1 MTRTTHVAATLTEL
15 SAMDAATLIR
25 HLGASPAGLTTL
37 ERNARL
43 ARHGRNEVAGGGPR
57 WTTRLLRGLRS
68 PFVGL
73 LLGLDLVLAL
83 TANLAGA
90 LTVGVMVL
98 VSVLLR
104 VTQEYRSDR
113 AAKRLRDLVATTA
126 IVAKRGTGSPR
137 RFTEPATAALGAVT
151 AEVPVD
157 ELVPGDVVHLKAGD
171 LVPADCRLLTAD
183 NLVVEQA
190 TLSGE
195 SLPVR
200 KTVTTDRIAGNVLDS
215 PVFCFLGSTVV
226 GGSATAMVV
235 GTGPATYLGAIASR
249 LTDRDDDRDRDT
261 DTGMRSVSWT
271 LIRFTLVL
279 APIVLAVSGLTHG
292 DWTEATLL
300 AVSVAVG
307 LTPEMLP
314 VIVAANLAKGANDLA
329 RQQVIVKR
337 LRAVHEFGQMDVLC
351 VDKTGTLTD
360 DRIVLANHTD
370 EPTLELAY
378 VNAALQTG
386 LRNPF
391 DRAVIDA
398 VEPDHRLILEAG
410 WRLVDELPFDHERRR
425 VSVVV
430 RDTEGRH
437 LLVTK
442 GAVEHD
448 EAANGARVLAVWC
461 KEVDAREIYQ
471 LADEDGAELV
481 GHLFF
486 QDPPKESAAPALRQ
500 LRELGI
506 EIVVVTGDNEQ
517 VARKVCHDI
526 GIPDATVHARATP
539 ARKAEIV
546 RELRKAGHTVGF
558 LGDGVNDA
566 AALREADLAISVGG
580 ALPVARDTAEV
591 ILLRKDLT
599 VLANGVLAGRR
610 TFANTMKYV
619 KLTASSNF
627 GNVLSVLAAA
637 ALLPFLP
644 MLPVQLLV
652 QNLMYDI
659 AQLAIPWDGVDREQV
674 SSPRKWAGGDLARF
688 MLLVGPLS
696 SVFDVALFA
705 AMGHYDPATFQT
717 GWFVEGLLSQL
728 LIVHVIRTQR
738 LRSRA
743 SRPVLVATAV
753 VAAIGL
759 ALPFSGLFGLVALP
773 AAYFPWLAAVVVG
786 YCALVQTVKSC
797 YVRKF
802 ATWL

>member
-1 MTRTTHVAATLTEL
+1 MTRTTQAVAATLTEL
-15 SAMDAATLIR
+15 SAMDAAMLIR

-43 ARHGRNEVAGGGPR
+43 ARHGRNEVAGRSPH
-57 WTTRLLRGLRS
+57 WTARLLRGLRS

-83 TANLAGA
+83 TANYAGA
-90 LTVGVMVL
+90 VTVGVMVL

-104 VTQEYRSDR
+104 ITQEYRSDR

-126 IVAKRGTGSPR
+126 VVAKRGTGSPR
-137 RFTEPATAALGAVT
+137 RFTEPAAAALGAVT
-151 AEVPVD
+151 AEVPVE

-171 LVPADCRLLTAD
+171 LVPADCRLLTAN

-226 GGSATAMVV
+226 GGSATAVVV
-235 GTGPATYLGAIASR
+235 GTGRCTYLGAIASR
-249 LTDRDDDRDRDT
+249 LTDHDRDT
-261 DTGMRSVSWT
+261 DAGMRSVSWT

-279 APIVLAVSGLTHG
+279 APIVLLVSGLTHG
-292 DWTEATLL
+292 DWTEAALL

-314 VIVAANLAKGANDLA
+314 VIVAANLAKGASDLA

-337 LRAVHEFGQMDVLC
+337 LRAVHEFGQLDVLC

-360 DRIVLANHTD
+360 DRIVLADHTD
-370 EPTLELAY
+370 NRTLELAY

-425 VSVVV
+425 MSVVV

-448 EAANGARVLAVWC
+448 EAANGTRVLGVWC
-461 KEVDAREIYQ
+461 KEVDARHIYQ
-471 LADEDGAELV
+471 LADEDGADLV

-486 QDPPKESAAPALRQ
+486 QDPPKESAAQAVKQ

-506 EIVVVTGDNEQ
+506 EIVVVTGDNER
-517 VARKVCHDI
+517 VAGKVCRDI

-546 RELRKAGHTVGF
+546 RELREAGHTVGF

-599 VLANGVLAGRR
+599 VLAGGVLAGRR

-637 ALLPFLP
+637 VLLPFLP

-696 SVFDVALFA
+696 SVFDLALFA
-705 AMGHYDPATFQT
+705 AMGHFDPATFQT

-743 SRPVLVATAV
+743 SLPVLAATAV

-759 ALPFSGLFGLVALP
+759 ALPFTGLFGLVALP
-773 AAYFPWLAAVVVG
+773 TGYFPWLAAVLVG
-786 YCALVQTVKSC
+786 YCALVQAVKSR

>member
-1 MTRTTHVAATLTEL
+1 MTRTTRAVAATLTEL
-15 SAMDAATLIR
+15 SAMDAGTLIR
-25 HLGASPAGLTTL
+25 HLGASPAGLTSL
-37 ERNARL
+37 ERDARL
-43 ARHGRNEVAGGGPR
+43 SRHGRNRIAGADGPR
-57 WTTRLLRGLRS
+57 WTGRLLRCLRS

-90 LTVGVMVL
+90 VTVGVMVL

-104 VTQEYRSDR
+104 GWQEHRSDL
-113 AAKRLRDLVATTA
+113 AAKRLRALVATTA
-126 IVAKRGTGSPR
+126 TVARRGSRSPR
-137 RFTEPATAALGAVT
+137 RFACPPGTVTTEL
-151 AEVPVD
+151 PV
-157 ELVPGDVVHLKAGD
+157 ELLVPGDVVHLKAGD
-171 LVPADCRLLTAD
+171 LVPADCRLLTAT

-226 GGSATAMVV
+226 GGSATAVVV
-235 GTGPATYLGAIASR
+235 GTGAATYLGAIAER
-249 LTDRDDDRDRDT
+249 LTQPDHDADA
-261 DTGMRSVSWT
+261 GMRSVSWT

-292 DWTEATLL
+292 DWAEAALF

-314 VIVAANLAKGANDLA
+314 VIVTTNLAKGAVELS
-329 RQQVIVKR
+329 RRQVIVKR
-337 LRAVHEFGQMDVLC
+337 LRAVHEFGQLDVLC

-360 DRIVLANHTD
+360 DRITLEDTD
-370 EPTLELAY
+370 DRTLELAY
-378 VNAALQTG
+378 LTSALQTG

-425 VSVVV
+425 MSVIV

-437 LLVTK
+437 LLVAK
-442 GAVEHD
+442 GAVDHPAE
-448 EAANGARVLAVWC
+448 ANGTRVLGLWC
-461 KEVDAREIYQ
+461 KEIEPREIYQ
-471 LADEDGAELV
+471 LADEDGAELA

-486 QDPPKESAAPALRQ
+486 RDPPKESAAAAIRQ
-500 LRELGI
+500 LTELGVR
-506 EIVVVTGDNEQ
+506 IVVVTGDNER
-517 VARKVCHDI
+517 VARKVCRDI
-526 GIPDATVHARATP
+526 GIPDAIVHARATP
-539 ARKAEIV
+539 SRKAEIV
-546 RELRKAGHTVGF
+546 RELKEAGHTVGF

-566 AALREADLAISVGG
+566 LALREADLAISVGG
-580 ALPVARDTAEV
+580 AVPVARDIAEV

-599 VLANGVLAGRR
+599 VLAQGVLAGRR

-637 ALLPFLP
+637 VLLPFLP

-652 QNLMYDI
+652 QNLAYDV

-696 SVFDVALFA
+696 SLFDLVLFA
-705 AMGHYDPATFQT
+705 AMSHYAPATFQT

-738 LRSRA
+738 RSRA
-743 SRPVLVATAV
+743 ALPVIVATAAT
-753 VAAIGL
+753 AAIGL
-759 ALPFSGLFGLVALP
+759 ALPFTGLFGLVQLP
-773 AAYFPWLAAVVVG
+773 ATYFPWLAATLVG
-786 YCALVQTVKSC
+786 YCALVQAVKTFS
-797 YVRKF
+797 VRKF

>member
-1 MTRTTHVAATLTEL
+1 MTRTTHAVAATLTEL
-15 SAMDAATLIR
+15 SAMDTGTLIR
-25 HLGASPAGLTTL
+25 HLGGSPTGLTTL

-43 ARHGRNEVAGGGPR
+43 ARHGRNEIATDDGPR
-57 WTTRLLRGLRS
+57 WPVRLLRCLRS

-73 LLGLDLVLAL
+73 LLALDLVLAL
-83 TANLAGA
+83 TADLAGT

-104 VTQEYRSDR
+104 GWQEHRSDR
-113 AAKRLRDLVATTA
+113 AAKRLRAMVATTA
-126 IVAKRGTGSPR
+126 TVARRGSGSPR
-137 RFTEPATAALGAVT
+137 RFTDDPANARHAVT
-151 AEVPVD
+151 AEVPV
-157 ELVPGDVVHLKAGD
+157 ELLVPGDVVHLKAGD
-171 LVPADCRLLTAD
+171 LVPADCRLLTAN

-200 KTVTTDRIAGNVLDS
+200 KTSTTDRVAGNVLDS

-226 GGSATAMVV
+226 GGSATAVVV
-235 GTGPATYLGAIASR
+235 GTGPATYLGAIAER
-249 LTDRDDDRDRDT
+249 LNRTESDADA
-261 DTGMRSVSWT
+261 GMRSVSWT

-292 DWTEATLL
+292 SWTEAALF

-314 VIVAANLAKGANDLA
+314 VIVAANLAKGATDLA
-329 RQQVIVKR
+329 RRQVIVKR
-337 LRAVHEFGQMDVLC
+337 LRAVHEFGQLDVLC

-360 DRIVLANHTD
+360 DRIVLAGRTD
-370 EPTLELAY
+370 ERTLELAY
-378 VNAALQTG
+378 LNSALQTG

-398 VEPDHRLILEAG
+398 VAPDHRLILEAG

-425 VSVVV
+425 MSVIV

-437 LLVTK
+437 LLITK
-442 GAVEHD
+442 GAAEHD
-448 EAANGARVLAVWC
+448 AAERGTRVLGVWA
-461 KEVDAREIYQ
+461 KEIEAREIYQ
-471 LADEDGAELV
+471 LADEEGTELV
-481 GHLFF
+481 GHLFLA
-486 QDPPKESAAPALRQ
+486 DPPKESAAAAVRQ
-500 LRELGI
+500 LRELGVD
-506 EIVVVTGDNEQ
+506 IVVVTGDNEQ
-517 VARKVCHDI
+517 VARQVCRDI

-539 ARKAEIV
+539 SRKAEIV
-546 RELRKAGHTVGF
+546 RELRKNHTVGF

-566 AALREADLAISVGG
+566 VALREADLAISVGG
-580 ALPVARDTAEV
+580 ALPVARDTADV

-637 ALLPFLP
+637 VLLPFLP

-652 QNLMYDI
+652 QNLAYDI

-696 SVFDVALFA
+696 SVFDLALFA
-705 AMGHYDPATFQT
+705 AMSHYAPATFQT

-743 SRPVLVATAV
+743 SLPVIAMTALVAAF
-753 VAAIGL
+753 GL
-759 ALPFSGLFGLVALP
+759 ALPFTGLFGLVALP
-773 AAYFPWLAAVVVG
+773 AGYFPWLAALLVG
-786 YCALVQTVKSC
+786 YCALVQTVKTC

>member
-1 MTRTTHVAATLTEL
+1 MSRMTHAVAATLTEL
-15 SAMDAATLIR
+15 SAMDADTLVR
-25 HLGASPAGLTTL
+25 HLGVSPAGLTTL

-43 ARHGRNEVAGGGPR
+43 ARHGRNRVAGADGPH
-57 WTTRLLRGLRS
+57 WTVRLLRCLRG

-83 TANLAGA
+83 TANTAGA
-90 LTVGVMVL
+90 ITVGVMVL

-104 VTQEYRSDR
+104 FAQEYRSDL
-113 AAKRLRDLVATTA
+113 AAKRLRALVATTA
-126 IVAKRGTGSPR
+126 TVAKRGSRSPR
-137 RFTEPATAALGAVT
+137 RFADPLGSVTTEL
-151 AEVPVD
+151 PV
-157 ELVPGDVVHLKAGD
+157 ELLVPGDIVHLKAGD
-171 LVPADCRLLTAD
+171 LVPADCRLLVATD
-183 NLVVEQA
+183 LVVEQA

-200 KTVTTDRIAGNVLDS
+200 KTVTTGRIAGNVLDS

-226 GGSATAMVV
+226 GGSATAVVV
-235 GTGPATYLGAIASR
+235 GTGPATYLGSLAQRPSR
-249 LTDRDDDRDRDT
+249 ADRDPDA
-261 DTGMRSVSWT
+261 GMRSVGWT

-279 APIVLAVSGLTHG
+279 APIVLVVSGLTHG
-292 DWTEATLL
+292 DWSEAALF

-314 VIVAANLAKGANDLA
+314 VIVAANLARGAVELS

-360 DRIVLANHTD
+360 DRIVLADRTD
-370 EPTLELAY
+370 ERTLELAY
-378 VNAALQTG
+378 LNSALQTG

-391 DRAVIDA
+391 DQAVIAA
-398 VEPDHRLILEAG
+398 VEHPLILEAG
-410 WRLVDELPFDHERRR
+410 WRLVDELPFDHDRRR
-425 VSVVV
+425 MSVIV

-448 EAANGARVLAVWC
+448 AAAGGTRVLGLWC
-461 KEVDAREIYQ
+461 KEIEAREIYQ
-471 LADEDGAELV
+471 LSDEDGAELV

-486 QDPPKESAAPALRQ
+486 QDPPKESAGQAVRQ
-500 LRELGI
+500 LQALGV
-506 EIVVVTGDNEQ
+506 EIVVVTGDNEA
-517 VARKVCHDI
+517 VARKVCRDI
-526 GIPDATVHARATP
+526 GIPEATVHARATP

-546 RELRKAGHTVGF
+546 RELQKAGHTVGF

-566 AALREADLAISVGG
+566 AALREADLAISVGA

-599 VLANGVLAGRR
+599 VLTRGVLAGRR

-637 ALLPFLP
+637 VFLPFLP

-652 QNLMYDI
+652 QNLAYDI

-696 SVFDVALFA
+696 SLFDIVLFA
-705 AMGHYDPATFQT
+705 VMRDYGPAAFHS
-717 GWFVEGLLSQL
+717 GWFIEGLLSQL

-738 LRSRA
+738 RSMA
-743 SRPVLVATAV
+743 SRPVIVATVITAAV
-753 VAAIGL
+753 GL
-759 ALPFSGLFGLVALP
+759 ALPFTGLFGLVQLP
-773 AAYFPWLAAVVVG
+773 AVYFGWLAAVILG
-786 YCALVQTVKSC
+786 YCALVQAVKTR

>member
-1 MTRTTHVAATLTEL
+1 MTRTTHGVAATLTEL
-15 SAMDAATLIR
+15 SAMDADTLIR
-25 HLGASPAGLTTL
+25 HLGVSPAGLTTL

-43 ARHGRNEVAGGGPR
+43 ARHGRNRVAGADGPH
-57 WTTRLLRGLRS
+57 WTTRLLRCLRS

-104 VTQEYRSDR
+104 FAQEYRSDL
-113 AAKRLRDLVATTA
+113 AAKRLRALVATTA
-126 IVAKRGTGSPR
+126 TYARRGRRSPR
-137 RFTEPATAALGAVT
+137 RFADPLGSVTTEL
-151 AEVPVD
+151 PV
-157 ELVPGDVVHLKAGD
+157 ELLVPGDIVHLKAGD
-171 LVPADCRLLTAD
+171 LVPADCRLLVAHD
-183 NLVVEQA
+183 LVVEQA

-200 KTVTTDRIAGNVLDS
+200 KTVTTDRVAGNVLDS

-226 GGSATAMVV
+226 GGSATAVVV
-235 GTGPATYLGAIASR
+235 GTGPSTYLGSIAERMSHV
-249 LTDRDDDRDRDT
+249 DRDADA
-261 DTGMRSVSWT
+261 GMRSVSWT

-279 APIVLAVSGLTHG
+279 APIVLAVSGLVHG
-292 DWTEATLL
+292 DWSEAALF
-300 AVSVAVG
+300 AVAVAVG

-314 VIVAANLAKGANDLA
+314 VIVAANLAKGAVDLS
-329 RQQVIVKR
+329 RRQVIVKQ
-337 LRAVHEFGQMDVLC
+337 LRAVHEFGQLDVLC

-360 DRIVLANHTD
+360 DRIVLEPTD
-370 EPTLELAY
+370 DRTLELAY
-378 VNAALQTG
+378 VNSALQTG

-398 VEPDHRLILEAG
+398 VEPDHRLLLEARY
-410 WRLVDELPFDHERRR
+410 RLVDELPFDHERRR
-425 VSVVV
+425 MSVIV
-430 RDTEGRH
+430 RDTDGRH

-442 GAVEHD
+442 GAIDHH
-448 EAANGARVLAVWC
+448 AAENGTRVLGLWC
-461 KEVDAREIYQ
+461 KEVEARKIYQ
-471 LADEDGAELV
+471 LSDEDGTELV

-486 QDPPKESAAPALRQ
+486 QDPPKESAAEAVQQ
-500 LRELGI
+500 LRKLGV
-506 EIVVVTGDNEQ
+506 EIVVVTGDNEA
-517 VARKVCHDI
+517 VARKVCRDI
-526 GIPDATVHARATP
+526 GIPDATVHAKATP

-546 RELRKAGHTVGF
+546 RELRKNHTVGF

-566 AALREADLAISVGG
+566 AALREADLAISVGT

-599 VLANGVLAGRR
+599 VLVHGVLAGRR

-637 ALLPFLP
+637 VLLPFLP

-652 QNLMYDI
+652 QNLAYDL

-696 SVFDVALFA
+696 SVFDLALFA
-705 AMGHYDPATFQT
+705 VMRHYDPAAFRT

-738 LRSRA
+738 RSRA
-743 SRPVLVATAV
+743 SRPAIVATVLTALV
-753 VAAIGL
+753 GL
-759 ALPFSGLFGLVALP
+759 TLPFTGLFGLVQLP
-773 AAYFPWLAAVVVG
+773 ATYFLWLAAMILG
-786 YCALVQTVKSC
+786 YCALVQAVKTG

>member
-1 MTRTTHVAATLTEL
+1 MTRTTHAVAATLTEL
-15 SAMDAATLIR
+15 SAMDTATLIR
-25 HLGASPAGLTTL
+25 HLGVSPAGLTSL

-43 ARHGRNEVAGGGPR
+43 ARHGRNRVAGADGPP
-57 WTTRLLRGLRS
+57 WTARLLHCLRS

-104 VTQEYRSDR
+104 FAQEYRSDL
-113 AAKRLRDLVATTA
+113 AAKRLRALVATTA
-126 IVAKRGTGSPR
+126 TVAKRGRRSPR
-137 RFTEPATAALGAVT
+137 RFADPLGSVTTEL
-151 AEVPVD
+151 PV
-157 ELVPGDVVHLKAGD
+157 ELLVPGDIVHLKAGD
-171 LVPADCRLLTAD
+171 LVPADCRLLVAH

-200 KTVTTDRIAGNVLDS
+200 KTVTTDRVAGNVLDS

-226 GGSATAMVV
+226 GGSATAVVV
-235 GTGPATYLGAIASR
+235 GTGPSTYLGSIAER
-249 LTDRDDDRDRDT
+249 MTHVDRDADA
-261 DTGMRSVSWT
+261 GMRSVSWT

-279 APIVLAVSGLTHG
+279 APIVLAVSGLVHG
-292 DWTEATLL
+292 DWSEAALF
-300 AVSVAVG
+300 AVAVAVG

-314 VIVAANLAKGANDLA
+314 VIVAANLAKGAVDLS

-337 LRAVHEFGQMDVLC
+337 LRAVHEFGQLDVLC

-360 DRIVLANHTD
+360 DRIVLEPTD
-370 EPTLELAY
+370 DRTLELAY
-378 VNAALQTG
+378 VNSALQTG

-398 VEPDHRLILEAG
+398 VEPDHRLLLEARY
-410 WRLVDELPFDHERRR
+410 RLVDELPFDHERRR
-425 VSVVV
+425 MSVIV
-430 RDTEGRH
+430 RDTDGRH

-442 GAVEHD
+442 GAVDHD
-448 EAANGARVLAVWC
+448 AALTGTRVLGLWC
-461 KEVDAREIYQ
+461 KEIEAREIYQ
-471 LADEDGAELV
+471 LSDEDGAELI

-486 QDPPKESAAPALRQ
+486 QDPPKESAAQAVHQ
-500 LRELGI
+500 LRELGV
-506 EIVVVTGDNEQ
+506 EIVVVTGDNEA
-517 VARKVCHDI
+517 VARKVCRDI
-526 GIPDATVHARATP
+526 GIPDAVVHAKATP

-546 RELRKAGHTVGF
+546 RELRKNHTVGF

-566 AALREADLAISVGG
+566 AALREADLAISVGT
-580 ALPVARDTAEV
+580 ALPVARDTADV

-599 VLANGVLAGRR
+599 VLTQGVLAGRR

-637 ALLPFLP
+637 VFLPFLP

-652 QNLMYDI
+652 QNLAYDLT
-659 AQLAIPWDGVDREQV
+659 QLAIPWDGVDREQV

-696 SVFDVALFA
+696 SVFDLVLFA
-705 AMGHYDPATFQT
+705 VMRHYDPATFRT

-738 LRSRA
+738 RSRA
-743 SRPVLVATAV
+743 STPVIVATVLTAAV
-753 VAAIGL
+753 GL
-759 ALPFSGLFGLVALP
+759 TLPFTGLFGLVQLP
-773 AAYFPWLAAVVVG
+773 ATYFLWLAAIILG
-786 YCALVQTVKSC
+786 YCALVQAVKTG

>member
-1 MTRTTHVAATLTEL
+1 MTRTTHAVAATLTEL
-15 SAMDAATLIR
+15 SAMDTATLIR
-25 HLGASPAGLTTL
+25 HLGVSPAGLTSL

-43 ARHGRNEVAGGGPR
+43 ARHGRNRVAGADGPP
-57 WTTRLLRGLRS
+57 WTTRLLRCLRS

-83 TANLAGA
+83 TANVAGA

-104 VTQEYRSDR
+104 FAQEYRSDL
-113 AAKRLRDLVATTA
+113 AAKRLRALVATTA
-126 IVAKRGTGSPR
+126 TVARRGRRSPR
-137 RFTEPATAALGAVT
+137 RFADPLGSVTTEL
-151 AEVPVD
+151 PV
-157 ELVPGDVVHLKAGD
+157 ELLVPGDIVHLKAGD
-171 LVPADCRLLTAD
+171 LVPADCRLLVAH
-183 NLVVEQA
+183 NLVVEQG

-226 GGSATAMVV
+226 GGSATAVVV
-235 GTGPATYLGAIASR
+235 GTGSSTYLGSIAER
-249 LTDRDDDRDRDT
+249 MTLVDRDADA
-261 DTGMRSVSWT
+261 GMRSVSWT

-279 APIVLAVSGLTHG
+279 APVVLAVSGLVHG
-292 DWTEATLL
+292 DWSQAALF
-300 AVSVAVG
+300 AVAVAVG

-314 VIVAANLAKGANDLA
+314 VIVAANLAKGAVELS

-337 LRAVHEFGQMDVLC
+337 LRAVHEFGQLDVLC

-360 DRIVLANHTD
+360 DRIVLAPTD
-370 EPTLELAY
+370 ERTLALAY
-378 VNAALQTG
+378 LNSALQTG

-398 VEPDHRLILEAG
+398 VEPDHRLLMEAQY
-410 WRLVDELPFDHERRR
+410 RLVDELPFDHERRR
-425 VSVVV
+425 MSVIV
-430 RDTEGRH
+430 RDTDGRH

-442 GAVEHD
+442 GAVEH
-448 EAANGARVLAVWC
+448 EAALHGTRVLGVWR
-461 KEVDAREIYQ
+461 KEIEAREIYQ
-471 LADEDGAELV
+471 PSDEDGAELV

-486 QDPPKESAAPALRQ
+486 QDPPKESAAVAVRQ
-500 LRELGI
+500 LQELGV

-517 VARKVCHDI
+517 VARKVCRDI

-546 RELRKAGHTVGF
+546 RELKKNHTVGF

-566 AALREADLAISVGG
+566 AALREADLAISVGA

-599 VLANGVLAGRR
+599 VLAQGVLAGRR

-637 ALLPFLP
+637 VFLPFLP

-652 QNLMYDI
+652 QNLAYDI

-696 SVFDVALFA
+696 SVFDIVLFA
-705 AMGHYDPATFQT
+705 AMRDYDPATFRT

-738 LRSRA
+738 RSHA
-743 SRPVLVATAV
+743 SRPVIVATV
-753 VAAIGL
+753 VTAAIGL
-759 ALPFSGLFGLVALP
+759 TLPLTGLFGLVQLP
-773 AAYFPWLAAVVVG
+773 AGYFGWLAAVIVG
-786 YCALVQTVKSC
+786 YCVLVQAVKTR

>member
-1 MTRTTHVAATLTEL
+1 MTRMTHAVAATLTEL
-15 SAMDAATLIR
+15 SAMDATTLIR
-25 HLGASPAGLTTL
+25 HLGGSPAGLTTL

-43 ARHGRNEVAGGGPR
+43 SRHGRNHIAQADGPR
-57 WTTRLLRGLRS
+57 WPTRLLRCFRS

-73 LLGLDLVLAL
+73 LLGLDLVLVL
-83 TANLAGA
+83 TSNVASA

-104 VTQEYRSDR
+104 FGQEYRSDL
-113 AAKRLRDLVATTA
+113 AAKRLRALVATTA
-126 IVAKRGTGSPR
+126 TVARRGSRTPR
-137 RFTEPATAALGAVT
+137 RFTDDPANALQAVT
-151 AEVPVD
+151 TELPV
-157 ELVPGDVVHLKAGD
+157 ELVVPGDVVHLKAGD
-171 LVPADCRLLTAD
+171 LVPADCRLLTAN

-200 KTVTTDRIAGNVLDS
+200 KSITTSRIAGSVLDS

-226 GGSATAMVV
+226 GGSATAVVV
-235 GTGPATYLGAIASR
+235 GTGSATYLGSIADSPTR
-249 LTDRDDDRDRDT
+249 TDRDADA
-261 DTGMRSVSWT
+261 GMRSVSWT

-292 DWTEATLL
+292 NWSEAALF
-300 AVSVAVG
+300 AVAVAVG

-314 VIVAANLAKGANDLA
+314 VIVAANLAKGAVELSKK
-329 RQQVIVKR
+329 QVIVKR
-337 LRAVHEFGQMDVLC
+337 LRAVHEFGQLDVLC

-360 DRIVLANHTD
+360 DRIVLAGHTD
-370 EPTLELAY
+370 ERTLELAY
-378 VNAALQTG
+378 LNSALQTG

-398 VEPDHRLILEAG
+398 VSPDHRLMLEAG

-425 VSVVV
+425 LSVII

-448 EAANGARVLAVWC
+448 EAQHGTRVLGLWC
-461 KEVDAREIYQ
+461 KEIEAREIYQ

-481 GHLFF
+481 GHLFL
-486 QDPPKESAAPALRQ
+486 QDPPKESAAQAVKQ

-517 VARKVCHDI
+517 VARKVCRDI
-526 GIPDATVHARATP
+526 GIPDATVHAKATP

-546 RELRKAGHTVGF
+546 RELRKNHTVGF

-599 VLANGVLAGRR
+599 VLAQGVLAGRR

-637 ALLPFLP
+637 VLLPFLP

-652 QNLMYDI
+652 QNLAYDI

-696 SVFDVALFA
+696 SVFDLALFA
-705 AMGHYDPATFQT
+705 AMSHYAPATFQT

-743 SRPVLVATAV
+743 GLPVIAATV
-753 VAAIGL
+753 LVAAIGL
-759 ALPFSGLFGLVALP
+759 ALPFTPLAGLLGLVALP
-773 AAYFPWLAAVVVG
+773 LGYFPWLAAVVFG
-786 YCALVQTVKSC
+786 YCALVQTVKIC

>member
-1 MTRTTHVAATLTEL
+1 MTRTTHAVAATLTEL

-25 HLGASPAGLTTL
+25 HLGVSPAGLTTL

-43 ARHGRNEVAGGGPR
+43 ARHGRNRVTGVDGPP
-57 WTTRLLRGLRS
+57 WTARLLRCLRS

-83 TANLAGA
+83 TANVAGA

-104 VTQEYRSDR
+104 FAQEYRSDL
-113 AAKRLRDLVATTA
+113 AAKRLRALVATTA
-126 IVAKRGTGSPR
+126 TVARRGRRSPR
-137 RFTEPATAALGAVT
+137 RFADPLGTVTTEL
-151 AEVPVD
+151 PV
-157 ELVPGDVVHLKAGD
+157 ELLVPGDIVHLKAGD
-171 LVPADCRLLTAD
+171 LVPADCRLLVAH
-183 NLVVEQA
+183 NLVVEQG

-226 GGSATAMVV
+226 GGSATAVVV
-235 GTGPATYLGAIASR
+235 GTGPETYLGSIAER
-249 LTDRDDDRDRDT
+249 MTHVDRDADA
-261 DTGMRSVSWT
+261 GMRSVSWT

-292 DWTEATLL
+292 DWSEAALF
-300 AVSVAVG
+300 AVAVAVG

-314 VIVAANLAKGANDLA
+314 VIVAANLAKGAVDLS
-329 RQQVIVKR
+329 RKQVIVKR
-337 LRAVHEFGQMDVLC
+337 LRAVHAFGQLDVLC

-360 DRIVLANHTD
+360 DRIVLEPTD
-370 EPTLELAY
+370 ERTLELAY
-378 VNAALQTG
+378 VNSALQTG

-398 VEPDHRLILEAG
+398 VEPDHRILLEARY
-410 WRLVDELPFDHERRR
+410 RLVDELPFDHDRRR
-425 VSVVV
+425 MSVIV
-430 RDTEGRH
+430 RDTDGRH

-442 GAVEHD
+442 GAVDHD
-448 EAANGARVLAVWC
+448 KAADGTRVLGLWC
-461 KEVDAREIYQ
+461 KEIEAREIYQ
-471 LADEDGAELV
+471 LSDEDGAEPV

-486 QDPPKESAAPALRQ
+486 QDPPKESAAVAIRQ

-506 EIVVVTGDNEQ
+506 EIVVVTGDNET
-517 VARKVCHDI
+517 VARKVCRDI
-526 GIPDATVHARATP
+526 GIPDATVHAKATP
-539 ARKAEIV
+539 SRKAEIV
-546 RELRKAGHTVGF
+546 RELKVNHTVGF

-566 AALREADLAISVGG
+566 AALREADLAISVGT
-580 ALPVARDTAEV
+580 ALPLARDTAEV

-599 VLANGVLAGRR
+599 VLTQGVLAGRR

-637 ALLPFLP
+637 VFLPFLP

-652 QNLMYDI
+652 QNLAYDL

-696 SVFDVALFA
+696 SVFDIVLFA
-705 AMGHYDPATFQT
+705 AMRHYDPATFRT

-738 LRSRA
+738 RSRA
-743 SRPVLVATAV
+743 SRPVIVATGLTAMV
-753 VAAIGL
+753 GL
-759 ALPFSGLFGLVALP
+759 ALPLTGLFGLVALP
-773 AAYFPWLAAVVVG
+773 APYFGWLAAVILG
-786 YCALVQTVKSC
+786 YCALVQAVKTG

>member
-15 SAMDAATLIR
+15 SAMDAGALIR

-43 ARHGRNEVAGGGPR
+43 ARHGRNEVGDDRRPR
-57 WTTRLLRGLRS
+57 QARRLLRS

-73 LLGLDLVLAL
+73 LLGLDLVLLL
-83 TANLAGA
+83 TANYAGA
-90 LTVGVMVL
+90 VTVGVMVL

-104 VTQEYRSDR
+104 VTQEHRSDR

-126 IVAKRGTGSPR
+126 TVAKRGTGSPR
-137 RFTEPATAALGAVT
+137 RFTEPAAAALGAVT
-151 AEVPVD
+151 AEVPVE

-171 LVPADCRLLTAD
+171 LVPADCRLLTA
-183 NLVVEQA
+183 NSLVVEQA

-235 GTGPATYLGAIASR
+235 GTGRSTYLGAIASR
-249 LTDRDDDRDRDT
+249 LTEPDHDT
-261 DTGMRSVSWT
+261 DAGMRSVSWT

-329 RQQVIVKR
+329 RRQVIVKR
-337 LRAVHEFGQMDVLC
+337 LRAVHAFGQMDVLC

-360 DRIVLANHTD
+360 DRIVLADHTD

-378 VNAALQTG
+378 LNATLSTG

-398 VEPDHRLILEAG
+398 VEPDRRLLLEAG

-425 VSVVV
+425 MSVVV

-442 GAVEHD
+442 GAVDHD
-448 EAANGARVLAVWC
+448 AAADGTRVLGVWR
-461 KEVDAREIYQ
+461 KEVSAREIYQ
-471 LADEDGAELV
+471 VSDEDGAELV

-500 LRELGI
+500 LRELGVQ
-506 EIVVVTGDNEQ
+506 IVVVTGDNEA
-517 VARKVCHDI
+517 VARKVGHDI
-526 GIPDATVHARATP
+526 GIADATVHARATP

-546 RELRKAGHTVGF
+546 RELREAGHTVGF

-637 ALLPFLP
+637 VLLPFLP

-652 QNLMYDI
+652 QNLLYDI
-659 AQLAIPWDGVDREQV
+659 AQLAIPWDRVDREQV

-705 AMGHYDPATFQT
+705 AMSHYSPATFHT

-728 LIVHVIRTQR
+728 LIVHVIRTPR

-743 SRPVLVATAV
+743 AWPVLAATAAM
-753 VAAIGL
+753 AALGL
-759 ALPFSGLFGLVALP
+759 LLPFTGLFGLVPPP
-773 AAYFPWLAAVVVG
+773 ATYFPWLTTVVIG
-786 YCALVQTVKSC
+786 YCVLVQVVKSF

-802 ATWL
+802 TAWL